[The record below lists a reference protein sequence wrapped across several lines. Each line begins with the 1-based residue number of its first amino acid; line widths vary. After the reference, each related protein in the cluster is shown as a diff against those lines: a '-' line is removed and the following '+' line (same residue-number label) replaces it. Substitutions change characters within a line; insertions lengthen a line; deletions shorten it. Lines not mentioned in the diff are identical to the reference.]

1 MGVMF
6 VYQDARSPVTTNYW
20 SAIPYISISIS
31 LDLLLTFM
39 IAVRLVVYVRNTR
52 TAMGIVGIGG
62 LCKAIVTM
70 LVESSVIYA
79 VTSLLFLVPWT
90 AGNPTANIFLPI
102 LGHAQVRSF
111 P

>member
-31 LDLLLTFM
+31 LDFLLTFM
-39 IAVRLVVYVRNTR
+39 IAVRLIVYVRNTR
-52 TAMGIVGIGG
+52 TAMGIAGIGG

-90 AGNPTANIFLPI
+90 TGNPTANIFLPI